1 MFLALKEI
9 AHEKLRYGLIIALV
23 TLVSFLIFI
32 LTSLAQGL
40 ASQNTAAIN
49 SWHTRQIVLNKD
61 ANTNLAQ
68 SLITTQDA
76 AKLRLGANEAYVGQ
90 APVVL
95 KGTHRAK
102 QSAQFIGLEPHQ
114 YIAQHLQ
121 LVAGHMPKTDHEI
134 VLDTSLKN
142 AGYKLGD
149 HVRLNTVAHRFTVVG
164 FTKNAKLSIAPV
176 IYGRLASWPQLKNI
190 PAGFKASA
198 VVSKRATLNGSV
210 GNLTTVP
217 VAKFIQQLPGYAAQN
232 MTFEFMIGF
241 LLVISLIVI
250 AVFLYIITMQKLSQY
265 AVLRAQG
272 IPARV
277 LVSAVLIQAVLLT
290 VIGLILGAA
299 LTAGTF
305 LVVPAAVPLA
315 VNLPLLSGVSV
326 ALIGMALLGA
336 LIPVRTILKVD
347 PVTVIGG

>member
-9 AHEKLRYGLIIALV
+9 THEKLRYGLIVALV

-40 ASQNTAAIN
+40 SSQNTAAIN
-49 SWHTRQIVLNKD
+49 SWHTRQIVLTKD

-68 SLITTQDA
+68 SLITTKDA
-76 AKLRLGANEAYVGQ
+76 NNLHLGKDEAYVGQ

-95 KGTHRAK
+95 KGTHRTK

-121 LVAGHMPKTDHEI
+121 LVAGHMPKTNHEI
-134 VLDTSLKN
+134 ILDASLKN
-142 AGYKLGD
+142 AGYQLGD
-149 HVRLNTVAHRFTVVG
+149 RVRLNTVAQRFTIVG
-164 FTKNAKLSIAPV
+164 FTDNAKLSIAPV

-198 VVSKRATLNGSV
+198 VVSKKASFNGSV
-210 GNLTTVP
+210 GNLTTIP
-217 VAKFIQQLPGYAAQN
+217 VAKFISQLPGYTAQN

-241 LLVISLIVI
+241 LMVISLIVI
-250 AVFLYIITMQKLSQY
+250 AVFLYIITMQKLPQY

-272 IPARV
+272 IPAHV
-277 LVSAVLIQAVLLT
+277 LVNAILIQAVLLT
-290 VIGLILGAA
+290 IIGLVLGAI

-305 LVVPAAVPLA
+305 LAVPAAVPLA
-315 VNLPLLSGVSV
+315 VNLPLLGGVSV
-326 ALIGMALLGA
+326 GLIGMALLGT